1 MKVVQILP
9 ELNSGGVERGTLE
22 VAQHLVENGH
32 EAVVISNG
40 GRLVPKLEALGARH
54 VTLPVH
60 KKSPFSLMQVRP
72 LRRLLETERV
82 DILHARSRVPAWLS
96 WFALRGMDVATRP
109 KFVTTVHGAYSVS
122 PYSAIMTRGERV
134 IAISRFI
141 ESYVRKNYP
150 AVPTES
156 IRVIY
161 RGISPEE
168 FPWGFQPDSNWLR
181 EWEASMPQLKGGKIL
196 TLPGRITRWKGHED
210 FIGLLRELR
219 SQNINVHGLIAGE
232 THPRKRRYGDEMRRL
247 VHKSGLDDTVT
258 FLGHRSDVR
267 EIMAVSDVVYSL
279 STDPEPFGR
288 VSLEAMALGK
298 PVVAYDHGGAGEQLR
313 ELYPAGL
320 VPPGDASALVN
331 TTLRALEEDRPL
343 PSEIKPPFTR
353 QAMCEATLA
362 VYRELCG
369 NDRSIEP

>member
-32 EAVVISNG
+32 EALVISNG

-54 VTLPVH
+54 VSLPVH

-96 WFALRGMDVATRP
+96 WFALNGMDVATRP
-109 KFVTTVHGAYSVS
+109 RFVTTVHGAYSVS

-134 IAISRFI
+134 IAISKFI
-141 ESYVRKNYP
+141 ESYIRKNYP
-150 AVPTES
+150 AVPAEC

-161 RGISPEE
+161 RGVSPEE
-168 FPWGFQPDSNWLR
+168 FPRGFQPDAKWLR
-181 EWEASMPQLKGGKIL
+181 EWEASMPRLKGVKIL

-219 SQNINVHGLIAGE
+219 SRNIEVHGLIAGD

-247 VHKSGLDDTVT
+247 VSAAGLDDAVS

-288 VSLEAMALGK
+288 VSLEAMALGR
-298 PVVAYDHGGAGEQLR
+298 PVVAYDHGGVGEQLR
-313 ELYPAGL
+313 ELHPAGL
-320 VPPGDASALVN
+320 VPPGDAAALVN
-331 TTLRALEEDRPL
+331 ATLRALEADRPL

-353 QAMCEATLA
+353 GAMCAATSA
-362 VYRELCG
+362 VYEELSG
-369 NDRSIEP
+369 KERSPD